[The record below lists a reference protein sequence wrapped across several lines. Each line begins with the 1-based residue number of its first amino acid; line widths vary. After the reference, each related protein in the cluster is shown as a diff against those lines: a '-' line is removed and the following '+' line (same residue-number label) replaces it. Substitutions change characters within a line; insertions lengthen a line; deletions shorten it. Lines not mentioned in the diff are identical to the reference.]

1 MSDGM
6 NGDPVLVERLAWPD
20 VRALTE
26 HGMRMCIVPVGATEQ
41 HGPHLP
47 VNVDTLAAT
56 YLSHEVSRR
65 TGVPVLP
72 TLAYG
77 CSLGHTATWPGTFS
91 LLPRTL
97 ASVAEEVLHWAIASG
112 FTKIAFFNHHAT
124 NFAPLRVALE
134 MIRHRQPGVKVWIQN
149 FWEISPR
156 VASAY
161 GEDGADVHAN
171 VAETS
176 MLLAIAP
183 ELVRMDRVVD
193 EPDRSEG
200 RLFSYTVA
208 EMSVSG
214 VVGRPS
220 AATREKGLALIEMIV
235 EDLSGKVMTALK
247 EEPPDLAQE
256 RTRPA

>member
-1 MSDGM
+1 VSNSDA
-6 NGDPVLVERLAWPD
+6 PVLVERLSWED
-20 VRALTE
+20 IGALTRQ
-26 HGMRMCIVPVGATEQ
+26 GMRMCILPVGATEQ

-56 YLSHEVSRR
+56 FLSHEISRR

-72 TLAYG
+72 ALAYG
-77 CSLGHTATWPGTFS
+77 CSLGHTRAWPGTFS

-97 ASVAEEVLHWAIASG
+97 AIVAEEVMEWAIASG
-112 FTKIAFFNHHAT
+112 FTKIAVFNHHAT

-134 MIRHRQPGVKVWIQN
+134 MLRHHHPEAKVWIQN

-156 VASAY
+156 VARAY
-161 GEDGADVHAN
+161 GEDGNDVHAN

-176 MLLAIAP
+176 LLLAIAP
-183 ELVRMDRVVD
+183 ELVRMDRAVD

-200 RLFSYTVA
+200 RLFAYTVA

-214 VVGRPS
+214 VVGTPS
-220 AATREKGLALIEMIV
+220 AATREKGAALIEMIV
-235 EDLSGKVMTALK
+235 SDLSEKVLAALK
-247 EEPPDLAQE
+247 ETAPDLTRE
-256 RTRPA
+256 RKGRP